1 MEVSDCLQLM
11 IALLSG
17 KFELVRARSGF
28 NTGVKQRHFWPF
40 VNPTQNLQ
48 LSNPQTSLITSQ
60 AVRFQYVA
68 FNKESILICSVDKI
82 CCFCIVKDCF
92 L

>member
-1 MEVSDCLQLM
+1 MGISDCLQLM

-17 KFELVRARSGF
+17 KFELVRARSGL
-28 NTGVKQRHFWPF
+28 NNVVKQKHFCPV

-48 LSNPQTSLITSQ
+48 LSNPQTSPSTSQ

-68 FNKESILICSVDKI
+68 FN
-82 CCFCIVKDCF
+82 
-92 L
+92 